1 LAGVT
6 ASIAANASWNQLVD
20 QYLVT
25 PCELQVFT
33 FGNMWEDLTQWD
45 GTAASLRGQLNPNI
59 EGGAITDLADY
70 AKILQ
75 IHLNGGYC
83 GDTQV
88 LSEAAIAAMQVDRGG
103 VVAEDPVPY
112 GMGWWIRTET
122 PGVYDDPGAFG
133 SLSFLDVE
141 RGFGG
146 YVAIDDYT
154 RTDAEA
160 PVQLVRQ
167 EIIPLLQAAWD
178 AVKN

>member
-1 LAGVT
+1 
-6 ASIAANASWNQLVD
+6 
-20 QYLVT
+20 
-25 PCELQVFT
+25 
-33 FGNMWEDLTQWD
+33 M
-45 GTAASLRGQLNPNI
+45 R
-59 EGGAITDLADY
+59 
-70 AKILQ
+70 
-75 IHLNGGYC
+75 
-83 GDTQV
+83 
-88 LSEAAIAAMQVDRGG
+88 VDRGG

-133 SLSFLDVE
+133 SVSFLDVE

-178 AVKN
+178 AAKN